1 MREFCAEKSIT
12 SGWTKVQ
19 HVGLQKRL
27 IFTTL
32 GVEKEKLTPAQK
44 ATKDTPIVLEGKQEL
59 AFTLSDFREIESIL
73 ALTANMS
80 QLRQYGENANPP
92 FLVRQTK
99 AEELANST
107 AVADF

>member
-1 MREFCAEKSIT
+1 MNIVELVSAMREFCAEKAIT

-27 IFTTL
+27 
-32 GVEKEKLTPAQK
+32 TPAQK
-44 ATKDTPIVLEGKQEL
+44 ATHSTPIVLEGKQTL

-80 QLRQYGENANPP
+80 QLRQYGENANPS
-92 FLVRQTK
+92 FLVKVTK